1 VIPFVP
7 KRWRRL
13 LIATSVLVYLALVL
27 VVPLGA
33 LVLEAAGTGLPAIA
47 RALARPEALRS
58 LGLSLGLAAVAVV
71 FNGTFG
77 VAGAMVLVR
86 HRFVGRRVLDAAV
99 DASLAVSPVMT
110 GLAFLLVFG
119 REGWLGPTLDA
130 LHVRVAFALPGLVLA
145 TLFVTLPFTVREVA
159 YVLEEIGTE
168 DEEAAITLGASPWNA
183 FRRVTLPNIRH
194 GLRLGIVL
202 TAARALGEFGAVL
215 VLGGSIAGRT
225 ETATTF
231 IFTAVDERRPAAALG
246 MALALGAVSLL
257 LLVALEQ
264 VKSRRSAA

>member
-1 VIPFVP
+1 MPIP

-13 LIATSVLVYLALVL
+13 LIATSVLGYLGLVL

-33 LVLEAAGTGLPAIA
+33 LVIEAADTGLGAIA
-47 RALARPEALRS
+47 RALAQPEALRS
-58 LGLSLGLAAVAVV
+58 LGLSLLIAAVAVV
-71 FNGTFG
+71 LNGAFG

-86 HRFVGRRVLDAAV
+86 HRFIGRRVLDAAV

-119 REGWLGPTLDA
+119 RQGWLGGVLDA
-130 LHVRVAFALPGLVLA
+130 LNLRVAFALPGLVLA

-168 DEEAAITLGASPWNA
+168 DEEAAITLGASPWAA

-194 GLRLGIVL
+194 GLTLGIVL

-215 VLGGSIAGRT
+215 VVGGSIAGRT

-231 IFTAVDERRPAAALG
+231 IFTSVDERRTAAALG
-246 MALALGAVSLL
+246 MALALGVVSLL
-257 LLVALEQ
+257 LLVVLEQ
-264 VKSRRSAA
+264 VKRRRSAA

>member
-1 VIPFVP
+1 MIG
-7 KRWRRL
+7 KRWRGR
-13 LIATSVLVYLALVL
+13 LIAGSVLAYLGVVL
-27 VVPLGA
+27 VVPLAA
-33 LVLEAAGTGLPAIA
+33 LVA
-47 RALARPEALRS
+47 EALDAGLGAIGAALVAPDALKA
-58 LGLSLGLAAVAVV
+58 LGLSLGLAAAAVV
-71 FNGTFG
+71 LNGAFG
-77 VAGAMVLVR
+77 VAGALVVVR
-86 HRFVGRRVLDAAV
+86 HRFIGRRVLDAAV

-119 REGWLGPTLDA
+119 RQGWLGTTLDT
-130 LHVRVAFALPGLVLA
+130 LHLRVAFALPGLVLA

-168 DEEAAITLGASPWNA
+168 DEEAAITLGASAWNA

-215 VLGGSIAGRT
+215 VVGGGIGGRT

-231 IFTAVDERRPAAALG
+231 IFTSVDERRPAAALG

-264 VKSRRSAA
+264 VKRRRSAT